1 MMPDPLRV
9 PGLHKYPRTTMPSS
23 LEVQVLV
30 PARISSRRIKR
41 FIACFAL
48 SVALSVF
55 GVVAPTAATASD
67 EYLLGPQDKVRI
79 KIYEWR
85 ASRDVIFEW
94 TALNDTFT
102 VGAGGSLALPF
113 TGEVPAA
120 GLTTNGLAY
129 AIGDTL
135 MRNMGLGRRPD
146 TAVEVVQYR
155 PFYIVGHVMQ
165 PGEFPF
171 RPKLTVLQ
179 ALSIAG
185 GLRTR
190 EESIARFERE
200 VIQGRGEVSLFGL
213 ENINLV
219 ARKARLEAE
228 FKDAES
234 IHFPGS
240 LVSRQ
245 DDRAVALL
253 MEQERLIFKA
263 HREGLQTQVRALEN
277 LRAFLEKELQ
287 SLDKQ
292 LVFHDKQIALIQEE
306 LGDVSTLVSKGL
318 AAAPREMSLER
329 ALAQYQSERLTTE
342 TTLLR
347 TRQEI
352 SKTEISILDLRN
364 RYANEV
370 TATLRQTQ
378 AELDALGRKA
388 ETAIQL
394 LHESETAAPRLL
406 ARRAEAAKAKPV
418 YIIVRATNG
427 HSEELPASEA
437 SAIKPG
443 DTLKV
448 EIPMPEIEGFEIT
461 SPDVSNT
468 TTFSMDQTK
477 SKPNVR

>member
-1 MMPDPLRV
+1 MMPYPPRV
-9 PGLHKYPRTTMPSS
+9 HGSHKHPRTTMPSS
-23 LEVQVLV
+23 LEIQALKS
-30 PARISSRRIKR
+30 ARISSRRIR
-41 FIACFAL
+41 PFVFAL
-48 SVALSVF
+48 SIALSVF
-55 GVVAPTAATASD
+55 AEGAPTAAAASD

-102 VGAGGSLALPF
+102 VSAGGSLALPF
-113 TGEVPAA
+113 AGEVPAA

-146 TAVEVVQYR
+146 AAVEVVQYR

-165 PGEFPF
+165 PGEFPY

-200 VIQGRGEVSLFGL
+200 VIQGRGDVSLFGL
-213 ENINLV
+213 ESINLV

-228 FKDAES
+228 LKDAES

-240 LVSRQ
+240 LLSRQ

-263 HREGLQTQVRALEN
+263 HREGLQTQIRALEN

-287 SLDKQ
+287 SLNKQ

-378 AELDALGRKA
+378 AELDALGQKA

-418 YIIVRATNG
+418 YVIVRTTNG
-427 HSEELPASEA
+427 HSEESPASEA
-437 SAIKPG
+437 SVIKPG

-448 EIPMPEIEGFEIT
+448 EIPMPELEHFEIT
-461 SPDVSNT
+461 SPDDSNT
-468 TTFSMDQTK
+468 ENFSMDQTK
-477 SKPNVR
+477 FKSNVQ